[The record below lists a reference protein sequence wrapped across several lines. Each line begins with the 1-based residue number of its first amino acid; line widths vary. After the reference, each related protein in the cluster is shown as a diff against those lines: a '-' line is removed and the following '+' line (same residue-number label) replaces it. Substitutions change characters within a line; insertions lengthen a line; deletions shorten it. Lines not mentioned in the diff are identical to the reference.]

1 MKYTTVKISEILQ
14 HPTMRLDAKY
24 WIRKKPQAAS
34 GRVGPRAAS
43 LTRRILNDRVK
54 TMKEITYKNKKI
66 KLPFPDADYSDQP
79 LEMEEVKNPFSGQ
92 SIAMPKFAVA
102 VYDVTMGSNHLA
114 EAEDH
119 ELGMGASK
127 HWPTVRKGLDW
138 FRRYFA
144 KEYMVLLD

>member
-1 MKYTTVKISEILQ
+1 LDLGSSMQGDRGK
-14 HPTMRLDAKY
+14 PTDCFTWPEKAGG
-24 WIRKKPQAAS
+24 WAHKPQA
-34 GRVGPRAAS
+34 PS
-43 LTRRILNDRVK
+43 LTSRILNDKVK
-54 TMKEITYKNKKI
+54 TMNEITYNNKKI

-79 LEMEEVKNPFSGQ
+79 LEMEEVKNPFSGE
-92 SIAMPKFAVA
+92 SIAMPRFAVA

-114 EAEDH
+114 EAEDAK
-119 ELGMGASK
+119 LGMGASK

>member
-1 MKYTTVKISEILQ
+1 
-14 HPTMRLDAKY
+14 
-24 WIRKKPQAAS
+24 
-34 GRVGPRAAS
+34 
-43 LTRRILNDRVK
+43 
-54 TMKEITYKNKKI
+54 MKEITYNNKKI

-79 LEMEEVKNPFSGQ
+79 MEMEEVKNPFSGE

-102 VYDVTMGSNHLA
+102 VYDVTTGSNHLA

-119 ELGMGASK
+119 KLGMGASK

>member
-1 MKYTTVKISEILQ
+1 
-14 HPTMRLDAKY
+14 
-24 WIRKKPQAAS
+24 
-34 GRVGPRAAS
+34 
-43 LTRRILNDRVK
+43 
-54 TMKEITYKNKKI
+54 MKEITYKNKKI
-66 KLPFPDADYSDQP
+66 KLPFPDADYSSDP
-79 LEMEEVKNPFSGQ
+79 FEMEEVKNPFSGE

-102 VYDVTMGSNHLA
+102 VYDVTMGSNRLA

-119 ELGMGASK
+119 KLGMGASK

>member
-1 MKYTTVKISEILQ
+1 
-14 HPTMRLDAKY
+14 
-24 WIRKKPQAAS
+24 
-34 GRVGPRAAS
+34 
-43 LTRRILNDRVK
+43 
-54 TMKEITYKNKKI
+54 MKEITYKNKKI

-79 LEMEEVKNPFSGQ
+79 FEMEEVKNPFSGQ

-114 EAEDH
+114 EAEDRK
-119 ELGMGASK
+119 LGMGASK

-144 KEYMVLLD
+144 EEYMVLLD

>member
-1 MKYTTVKISEILQ
+1 MISRCNKFVKSYTGPWRILQ
-14 HPTMRLDAKY
+14 GPALTMK
-24 WIRKKPQAAS
+24 
-34 GRVGPRAAS
+34 G
-43 LTRRILNDRVK
+43 N
-54 TMKEITYKNKKI
+54 MKEIIYNNKKI

-79 LEMEEVKNPFSGQ
+79 LEMEEVKNPFSGE

-114 EAEDH
+114 EAEDRK
-119 ELGMGASK
+119 LGMGASK

-138 FRRYFA
+138 FKRYFA